1 MYILKARNRNT
12 CKDDLI
18 SRFADKRL
26 FDSEI
31 SKVDPEKYSD
41 AMIKEEDKEGYL
53 KYVILKKPTQ
63 KVLTKTIS
71 HSRS

>member
-18 SRFADKRL
+18 SRFSDERL

-31 SKVDPEKYSD
+31 SKVDPETHSD
-41 AMIKEEDKEGYL
+41 AMIKEEGKEGYL
-53 KYVILKKPTQ
+53 KYVTLKKPTQ
-63 KVLTKTIS
+63 KVLTKTIP